1 LIGVRH
7 VLKTRQ
13 LFNQSILNFPARLPR
28 SRLRNPDEIEIPMS
42 LADMGSSS
50 AGKRY
55 RPHADLVLLV
65 GGGTALH
72 WAYHHG
78 WTETFC
84 TAP

>member
-13 LFNQSILNFPARLPR
+13 LFNQSISNFPATLPR
-28 SRLRNPDEIEIPMS
+28 SRPRNPDEIEISMS

-55 RPHADLVLLV
+55 RPHADMILVLLV
-65 GGGTALH
+65 AAGH
-72 WAYHHG
+72 WDQA
-78 WTETFC
+78 
-84 TAP
+84 